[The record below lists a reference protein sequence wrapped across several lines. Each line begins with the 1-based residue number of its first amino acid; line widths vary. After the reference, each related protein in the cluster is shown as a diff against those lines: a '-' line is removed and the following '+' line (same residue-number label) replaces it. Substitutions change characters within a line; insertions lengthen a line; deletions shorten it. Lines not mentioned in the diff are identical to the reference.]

1 MTFRKENEGLEKLV
15 NRFRKNDEIMVIKK
29 IRRTFVAIF
38 LALLSLCLNAQEKQK
53 IVDFMTVEDY
63 IIGGVTVTGV
73 RFLDTNA
80 LIGISGLRVGQEVAV
95 PGDAVTTAV
104 QKLWQQGLFSD
115 VRISISKVQS
125 DTVYLDINLQERPRI
140 SSVKFNGLKNSET
153 TDLNKKINLPIG
165 SQVTAYLLNTA
176 QKIIKDHF
184 IEKGFLNTDVSF
196 IQKDDPDQPNNVILT
211 INVDKKDKVKIA
223 DITFVGNEFFE
234 TSKLR
239 RQLKSTKKKNINF
252 FRASKFISEKFTE
265 DKEKLITFY
274 NDNGFKDF
282 TIISDSLYKVSENR
296 VGLKIRIDEGKQYF
310 LRNVDW
316 VGNSVYRK
324 EDLKRVFNVE
334 KGAVYNQSLI
344 ADRLNG
350 SAGAQDA
357 VSNLYQDNGYL
368 FSRLTPVEAKVDQD
382 SIDLEVRI
390 YEGEQAYL
398 NNVIISGN
406 TRTNEHIARRELY
419 TLPGDLFSKTKIV
432 RSIRQLGVLGHF
444 DPEKINPTP
453 LPDITNGTVD
463 LLYKLE
469 EKANDQFEVSGGW
482 GAGMLVGT
490 VGVRFNNFAMR
501 NFFNLKEWRPY
512 PSGDGQSVSIRA
524 QSNGRI
530 YSSFNL
536 SFVEPWLGGKNPNSF
551 SVSLYRSIMTNGK
564 KKGED
569 GRESMIIDGASVG
582 LGKRLAWPD
591 DYFSLYGELNYQR
604 YSMNNF
610 TQYSFLFSNGN
621 ANLLSFT
628 TKLTR
633 FSTGPNLIYPESGS
647 SFTLSLQATPPFSL
661 ITGKNMSNVSDQVK
675 YRWIEFHKWTFKA
688 DYYYPLTKNDK
699 LVINARFGFGYL
711 GFYNSKIGPSP
722 FENFS
727 VGGDGM
733 TGYSFYGREMIKLR
747 GYGSGSSG
755 VGSLTPGDPN
765 ITSKYVPAGNV
776 YSKIT
781 LELRYPVSLN
791 PQATI
796 YALAFLESG
805 RAWYSLKEYNPFKM
819 NRAAGI
825 GVRANLPMFGLLGV
839 DWGYGFDEVPVPGA
853 FSNANHGQFQFT
865 IGQEF

>member
-1 MTFRKENEGLEKLV
+1 V
-15 NRFRKNDEIMVIKK
+15 NKYRKNDKIMVIYKL
-29 IRRTFVAIF
+29 RRTFIVIS
-38 LALLSLCLNAQEKQK
+38 LALLSLSLNAQEKQK
-53 IVDFMTVEDY
+53 IVDFMTSEDY
-63 IIGGVTVTGV
+63 IVGGVSITGV
-73 RFLDTNA
+73 RFLDANA
-80 LIGISGLRVGQEVAV
+80 LIGISGLRVGEEVTI
-95 PGDAVTTAV
+95 PGDAITTAE

-115 VRISISKVQS
+115 VRISITKIQS
-125 DTVYLDINLQERPRI
+125 DTVFLDINLQERPRI
-140 SSVKFNGLKNSET
+140 SSVKLNGLKSGEK

-184 IEKGFLNTDVSF
+184 VSKGFLNTEVTF
-196 IQKDDPDQPNNVILT
+196 VQKDDPDQPNNVILS
-211 INVDKKDKVKIA
+211 INVDKKQKVKIA
-223 DITFVGNEFFE
+223 KITFVGNEYFKE
-234 TSKLR
+234 SKLR
-239 RQLKSTKKKNINF
+239 TKLKSTKVKNLNF
-252 FRASKFISEKFTE
+252 FRASKFIKDKFTE
-265 DKEKLITFY
+265 DKEKLTTFY

-296 VGLKIRIDEGKQYF
+296 VGLKIKIDEGKQYF
-310 LRNVDW
+310 LRSVDW

-324 EDLKRVFNVE
+324 EDLTRQFNVK

-344 ADRLNG
+344 EDRLNG

-368 FSRLTPVEAKVDQD
+368 FSRLTPVEAKVDHD
-382 SIDLEVRI
+382 SIDLEIRI
-390 YEGEQAYL
+390 YEGDQAYL
-398 NNVIISGN
+398 NNVLITGN

-419 TLPGDLFSKTKIV
+419 TLPGDLFSKTKII

-469 EKANDQFEVSGGW
+469 EKANDQFEISGGW

-490 VGVRFNNFAMR
+490 IGVRFNNFAMR
-501 NFFNLKEWRPY
+501 NFFKLKEWHPY
-512 PSGDGQSVSIRA
+512 PSGDGQSISLRA

-530 YSSFNL
+530 YSSYNI
-536 SFVEPWLGGKNPNSF
+536 SFVEPWLGGKNPNTF
-551 SVSLYRSIMTNGK
+551 SISLYRSIMTNGK
-564 KKGED
+564 KVGED
-569 GRESMIIDGASVG
+569 GRQSMIIDGASIG
-582 LGKRLAWPD
+582 LGKRLEWPD

-604 YSMNNF
+604 YSLNNY
-610 TQYSFLFSNGN
+610 TVYSFLFDNGN
-621 ANLLSFT
+621 SNLFSLT
-628 TKLTR
+628 TKLMR

-647 SFTLSLQATPPFSL
+647 SFTLQLQATPPYSL
-661 ITGKNMSNVSDQVK
+661 ISGQNMKGVSDQVK

-688 DYYYPLTKNDK
+688 DYYYPLTKNQK
-699 LVINARFGFGYL
+699 LVLNTRFNFGYL
-711 GFYNSKIGPSP
+711 GYYNKDIGPSP

-747 GYGSGSSG
+747 GYGSGGNG
-755 VGSLTPGDPN
+755 VGALTPVDP
-765 ITSKYVPAGNV
+765 IKGAPAGNV
-776 YSKIT
+776 YSKLT
-781 LELRYPVSLN
+781 VELRYPVSLN

-796 YALAFLESG
+796 YVLTFLEAG
-805 RAWYSLKEYNPFKM
+805 KAWYQLKDYNPFKM
-819 NRAAGI
+819 NRSAGI

-839 DWGYGFDEVPVPGA
+839 DWGYGFDPVNQALYPN
-853 FSNANHGQFQFT
+853 SNHSQFQFT